1 MKPYTFIF
9 FGIAG
14 SGKGTQGE
22 LLDKYLSEHKL
33 VEDVIYISPGVEY
46 RKIVDNGGYTGQLVK
61 KISEKGLLAP
71 DFLTTSLFT
80 NILISNMTEKMS
92 FISDGYPRTI
102 SQSESFEK
110 AMQFYSRENIHVI
123 YIEVGKEEAMKRM
136 KLRAR
141 TDDTDEGIETRFDE
155 YINNVLPSM
164 KYFEGKSGY
173 NMVTINGEQ
182 SVEQVHTDIIKSLG
196 I

>member
-1 MKPYTFIF
+1 MKPHTFIF

-22 LLDKYLSEHKL
+22 LLEKYLRENKL

-46 RKIVDNGGYTGQLVK
+46 RKIVDNGGYTGQLIK
-61 KISEKGLLAP
+61 KISEKGSLAP

-80 NILISNMTEKMS
+80 NILVSNMTEKMS

-102 SQSESFEK
+102 SQAESFEK

-123 YIEVGKEEAMKRM
+123 YIEVGKEEATKRM

-141 TDDTDEGIETRFDE
+141 ADDTDEGIETRFDE
-155 YINNVLPSM
+155 YIKNVLPSM

-173 NMVTINGEQ
+173 HMVTINGEQ
-182 SVEQVHTDIIKSLG
+182 SVEQVHADIIKALG

>member
-14 SGKGTQGE
+14 SGKGTQGD
-22 LLDKYLSEHKL
+22 LLEKYLRENKL
-33 VEDVIYISPGVEY
+33 VEDILYISPGVEY
-46 RKIVDNGGYTGQLVK
+46 RKIIDNGGYTAQLIKRVYERG
-61 KISEKGLLAP
+61 SLAP
-71 DFLTTSLFT
+71 DFLTTSLFA
-80 NILISNMTEKMS
+80 NVLVSNMTANMS
-92 FISDGYPRTI
+92 FIFDGYPRTI
-102 SQSESFEK
+102 SQSQSLES
-110 AMQFYSRENIHVI
+110 AMNFYDRKEVHLI

-155 YINNVLPSM
+155 YIKNVLPSM

-182 SVEQVHTDIIKSLG
+182 SVEQVHSDIIKALG